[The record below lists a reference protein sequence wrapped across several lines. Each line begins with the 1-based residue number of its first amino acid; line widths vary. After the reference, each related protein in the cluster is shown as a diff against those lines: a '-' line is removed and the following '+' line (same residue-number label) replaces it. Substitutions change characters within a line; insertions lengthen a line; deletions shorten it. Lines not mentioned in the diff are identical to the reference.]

1 MCVCETSKKA
11 HPCAPSFG
19 LPACKSRCVCVC
31 VCHGEHTS
39 FAEAAHAHEHLA
51 LHAVQD
57 AMRRRERQ
65 AVARRQHQIC
75 VTPLR
80 QSVCGTRACR
90 ICEAA
95 RESENVRNFPT

>member
-1 MCVCETSKKA
+1 MCMRDVKESTPLCTFFR
-11 HPCAPSFG
+11 PS
-19 LPACKSRCVCVC
+19 CVQKPLCVC